1 MDSNFQNKLD
11 ERIKAGDRIALI
23 SLLTNICYVD
33 KNFSTGEFDEA
44 LNYVKE
50 RYSGI
55 FAPSLDADPPLYG
68 PRVKNGEQLTNK
80 DFTDAVAHLNYNF
93 CQERVDDIKK
103 LGKHLFPPKAPDSQM
118 QWQQDNKKKPPRNKP
133 LSPAEVAKGAVA
145 VIVVG
150 TLVYLLTKM

>member
-11 ERIKAGDRIALI
+11 ERIKAGDRTALI

-50 RYSGI
+50 RYGEI
-55 FAPSLDADPPLYG
+55 FAPSFDADPPLYG
-68 PRVKNGEQLTNK
+68 PRVQNGEQLTNK

-103 LGKHLFPPKAPDSQM
+103 LGKHLFP
-118 QWQQDNKKKPPRNKP
+118 QDQKKTRMNK
-133 LSPAEVAKGAVA
+133 LAIGAVA